1 MHVPGHWVALTKP
14 DGPQTTTCAALLCDS
29 LRHQPYALGVEEV
42 RELFARVAAY
52 QANAPAHEAGT
63 WSVNVVT

>member
-29 LRHQPYALGVEEV
+29 LHHQPYALGVEEV
-42 RELFARVAAY
+42 GELFARMAAH
-52 QANAPAHEAGT
+52 QGNAAPPAAGI
-63 WSVNVVT
+63 WSLNVVT